1 MIKIPAALSK
11 KDFVIVRSTD
21 WYEDLER
28 VKELVDKGFSVA
40 LLDRLSSSV
49 SVLSEDQMNKLGW
62 YKNEQ

>member
-21 WYEDLER
+21 WHEDLER